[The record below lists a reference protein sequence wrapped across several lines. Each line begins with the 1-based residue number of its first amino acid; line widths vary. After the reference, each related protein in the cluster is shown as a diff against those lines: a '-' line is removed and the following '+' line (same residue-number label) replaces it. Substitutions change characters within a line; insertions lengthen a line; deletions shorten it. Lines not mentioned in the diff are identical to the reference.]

1 MAFTGSNAL
10 CTSFKKELLEG
21 VHNFKNSGGN
31 TFKLALFTNSQAGND
46 NLGGSGTDMDGT
58 VTAYSSSA
66 SNEVSNSGD
75 YSAGGGSL
83 TRVDPTTSSTTAFTD
98 FSDLT
103 FGSATITAR
112 GALIYNDSASG
123 DPAVCILDFSSDK
136 SSSSGNFTIVF
147 PTADANNAII
157 RIA

>member
-1 MAFTGSNAL
+1 MAFSSNAL

-46 NLGGSGTDMDGT
+46 NLGGSSTTMDAT

-75 YSAGGGSL
+75 YTAGGGSL

-123 DPAVCILDFSSDK
+123 DPAVCILDFGSDK

-147 PTADANNAII
+147 PTADSSNAII